1 MNELR
6 LQSDFM
12 DIIKES
18 RKYPRFSV
26 DLKVSISVGN
36 TQITAHT
43 RDISRSGLC
52 IISKEQ
58 IPRETEITVELVLS
72 FAEGTISEPLKII
85 GRTVWC
91 TPLFGSHQIGVM
103 FVQVDETRA
112 RYLDMF
118 MGLMDG
124 TLNPDADPF
133 GDEDQ
138 TDRPQD
144 PDDPFR
150 P

>member
-1 MNELR
+1 MTALR
-6 LQSDFM
+6 LQPDFM

-26 DLKVSISVGN
+26 DLKVAVSMGTTRVS
-36 TQITAHT
+36 AHT

-52 IISKEQ
+52 LVSKQE
-58 IPRETEITVELVLS
+58 IPRESQVTVELVLS
-72 FAEGTISEPLKII
+72 FAEGTISEPLQIV

-91 TPLFGSHQIGVM
+91 TPLFGSYQVGVM
-103 FVQVDETRA
+103 FTKVDETRA

-118 MGLMDG
+118 LGLLDG
-124 TLNPDADPF
+124 SLTPADPF
-133 GDEDQ
+133 NEEEE
-138 TDRPQD
+138 TDRPAD

>member
-1 MNELR
+1 MIETRR
-6 LQSDFM
+6 LTDPM
-12 DIIKES
+12 EIIKES
-18 RKYPRFSV
+18 RRFPRFSV
-26 DLKVSISVGN
+26 DLKVSVSVGD
-36 TQITAHT
+36 TRVTAHT

-52 IISKEQ
+52 IISKQE
-58 IPRETEITVELVLS
+58 IPRESEIAVELVLS

-91 TPLFGSHQIGVM
+91 TPLFGSYQIGVM
-103 FVQVDETRA
+103 FVRVDEARA

-118 MGLMDG
+118 LGLLDG
-124 TLNPDADPF
+124 SLTPDDPF
-133 GDEDQ
+133 SEEEQ
-138 TDRPQD
+138 TDRPTD

>member
-1 MNELR
+1 MTALR
-6 LQSDFM
+6 LSECM

-26 DLKVSISVGN
+26 DLKVAVSMGTARVI
-36 TQITAHT
+36 AHT

-52 IISKEQ
+52 LISKQE
-58 IPRETEITVELVLS
+58 IPRETEVSVELVLS

-85 GRTVWC
+85 GKTVWC
-91 TPLFGSHQIGVM
+91 TPLFGSYQVGVM
-103 FVQVDETRA
+103 FMKVDEARA

-118 MGLMDG
+118 LGLLDG
-124 TLNPDADPF
+124 SLTPADPF
-133 GDEDQ
+133 GEEEE
-138 TDRPQD
+138 TDRPVD